1 MNNKEI
7 VELKIFLKKIIIFSV
22 LLGIPL
28 SIVLFV
34 IPFEENNYYL
44 ALNDKH
50 KALETTPQPRIIL
63 VGGSNLAFGIDSERM
78 EKELNV
84 SVVNTG
90 LAAGMGLPYMLKD
103 VKPYLKEGDTVILI
117 PEYSLYFDGIG
128 DAQVEPLAALIGL
141 NPLSVMYLDQKSLM
155 KLHVIALRLFRHK
168 AEFAWET
175 AKSDFQSVINAKDE
189 KNALPPETDPRLPKN
204 FTYSRYGFNT
214 RGDEVSHFNYENK
227 NNYTKYPYLDETI
240 NYDLLNEFNE
250 YAENRNI
257 SVYVS
262 FSPIDQNDYQKNSE
276 AFDQFYQS
284 LKGNVSIKI
293 LGNPEEFTYPETFFF
308 NSQYHLNYQGAENRT
323 EQLIFE
329 IRNNSVV
336 V

>member
-103 VKPYLKEGDTVILI
+103 VKPYLKEGDTVILV

-175 AKSDFQSVINAKDE
+175 AKSDFQSGMKQ
-189 KNALPPETDPRLPKN
+189 T
-204 FTYSRYGFNT
+204 
-214 RGDEVSHFNYENK
+214 
-227 NNYTKYPYLDETI
+227 
-240 NYDLLNEFNE
+240 
-250 YAENRNI
+250 
-257 SVYVS
+257 
-262 FSPIDQNDYQKNSE
+262 
-276 AFDQFYQS
+276 
-284 LKGNVSIKI
+284 
-293 LGNPEEFTYPETFFF
+293 
-308 NSQYHLNYQGAENRT
+308 
-323 EQLIFE
+323 
-329 IRNNSVV
+329 
-336 V
+336 